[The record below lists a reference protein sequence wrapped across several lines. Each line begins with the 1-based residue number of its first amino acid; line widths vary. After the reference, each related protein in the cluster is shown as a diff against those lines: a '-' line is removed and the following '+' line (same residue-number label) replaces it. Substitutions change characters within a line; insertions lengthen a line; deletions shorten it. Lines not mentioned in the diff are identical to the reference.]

1 MALTDAQVADLEQVK
16 VDIQDWLAEEQAE
29 IDEQVAYLERLP
41 ANELTSEAETAALDA
56 AVALLENLLSSE

>member
-41 ANELTSEAETAALDA
+41 ANELTSKAETAALDA